1 MSTEVTPAMEA
12 FKNVMPRITPIKK
25 KIPFSLDGI
34 QVSVPLN
41 SEQLSF
47 MKKRSGEMFHEQ
59 MTLLINGEHDYSE
72 SFLMEG
78 TEQLVKSAII
88 KSILADARSEAK
100 GELTSDFRI
109 KSQ

>member
-1 MSTEVTPAMEA
+1 
-12 FKNVMPRITPIKK
+12 
-25 KIPFSLDGI
+25 
-34 QVSVPLN
+34 
-41 SEQLSF
+41 
-47 MKKRSGEMFHEQ
+47 MFHEQ

-100 GELTSDFRI
+100 GELTSEFRI
-109 KSQ
+109 NEKGEEVENEWLAQIIEQGKEQKQIKILTEQRGKTLIDDNLNYYNQE